1 MTTLKLSKYKCIR
14 CNGDIEYGKSTKRYY
29 CSDFCYNETHT
40 KTCLICKTK
49 YISKKKRAVFCTKC
63 VSTPPL
69 SHKLSNKMLG
79 VWNCMMYRCYNPDRN
94 VYSEYGGKG
103 ILVEQSWHHFETFYK
118 DMYPRPE
125 GYTLDRIDNS
135 KGYSKDN
142 CRWVDICEQRVNRG
156 KFQDTKYTYKGV
168 RANGNKWVAGI
179 RYKNVKYYL
188 GSFETELD
196 AAKAYDDKMKE
207 FYPNTYKPYLN
218 IQED

>member
-1 MTTLKLSKYKCIR
+1 MFIQSMV
-14 CNGDIEYGKSTKRYY
+14 E
-29 CSDFCYNETHT
+29 
-40 KTCLICKTK
+40 
-49 YISKKKRAVFCTKC
+49 
-63 VSTPPL
+63 
-69 SHKLSNKMLG
+69 
-79 VWNCMMYRCYNPDRN
+79 
-94 VYSEYGGKG
+94 KG

-142 CRWVDICEQRVNRG
+142 CR
-156 KFQDTKYTYKGV
+156 
-168 RANGNKWVAGI
+168 WVAGI